1 MKKIVFKYIPNHV
14 SFLHHMLLKTKL
26 DFKMPQLNKKNW
38 MQNISICLIT
48 LLLMNAEINA
58 QIILGSARIDAF
70 KPLLKNKK
78 IGLVVNQSSL
88 VNSTHLIDTL
98 KTLKVNITTL
108 FSPEHGLRGNYSAG
122 EKIKSGMD
130 EKTGLPIISL
140 YGNNKKPSAE
150 QLKNV
155 DIIIFDLQDV
165 GARFYTYISTLHY
178 VMEALAETNK
188 TLIVLD
194 KPNPNGD
201 IIDGPVLDTNFHS
214 FVGMHPIPILHG
226 MTMGEYAQM
235 INGESWL
242 KCKIK
247 CKLIVIPMKNYTH
260 KTVYMPPIFPSPNLR
275 TYAAIRL
282 YASLCF
288 FEGTEI
294 SLGRGTDKPFEC
306 IGLPN
311 SSIGNYE
318 FTPKSIPGVA
328 DNPPQKDKLCKGYL
342 LSYEAKNINKI
353 NLNWLIE
360 FYKTSTDSAHFF
372 NPFFDKLAGTNVLR
386 KQIISGLTAKEIEKT
401 WQVDLEKFKTIR
413 KKYVLYK
420 D

>member
-1 MKKIVFKYIPNHV
+1 MKNIVFKYIPNQL
-14 SFLHHMLLKTKL
+14 SFLHLMPTNTRIFWQRFSLSFLVLLFL
-26 DFKMPQLNKKNW
+26 SVN
-38 MQNISICLIT
+38 S
-48 LLLMNAEINA
+48 NA
-58 QIILGSARIDAF
+58 QIILGSSRFDIY

-88 VNSTHLIDTL
+88 VKTTHLIDTL
-98 KTLKVNITTL
+98 KSLKVNITTL

-122 EKIKSGMD
+122 EKIKSGID

-140 YGNNKKPSAE
+140 YGNNKKPSAL

-178 VMEALAETNK
+178 VMEACAENNK

-201 IIDGPVLDTNFHS
+201 MIDGPVLDTNFHS

-226 MTMGEYAQM
+226 MTMGEYAKM
-235 INGESWL
+235 INGEGWL
-242 KCKIK
+242 KRKVK
-247 CKLIVIPMKNYTH
+247 CKLVVIPIKNYMH
-260 KTVYMPPIFPSPNLR
+260 KTVYMPPVFPSPNLR

-288 FEGTEI
+288 FEGTDI

-306 IGLPN
+306 IGAPN
-311 SSIGNYE
+311 CSIGNYE

-328 DNPPQKDKLCKGYL
+328 NNPPHKDKLCKGFL

-353 NLNWLIE
+353 NLNWLIG
-360 FYKTSTDSAHFF
+360 FYKTSNDTAHFF
-372 NPFFDKLAGTNVLR
+372 NPFFDKLAGSSTLR
-386 KQIISGLTAKEIEKT
+386 KQIITGLSASEIEKT
-401 WQVDLEKFKTIR
+401 WQADLVKFKVTR
-413 KKYVLYK
+413 KKYILYK

>member
-1 MKKIVFKYIPNHV
+1 MKNRMVKY
-14 SFLHHMLLKTKL
+14 
-26 DFKMPQLNKKNW
+26 
-38 MQNISICLIT
+38 NISICFIM
-48 LLLMNAEINA
+48 LLLFNFEINA
-58 QIILGSARIDAF
+58 QIILGSSQF
-70 KPLLKNKK
+70 KSYLPLLKNKK
-78 IGLVVNQSSL
+78 IGLMINQSSL
-88 VNSTHLIDTL
+88 VNNTHLIDTL
-98 KTLKVNITTL
+98 KSFKVNITTL

-122 EKIKSGMD
+122 EKINNSTD

-140 YGNNKKPSAE
+140 YGNNKKPSAS

-178 VMEALAETNK
+178 LMEACAESNK
-188 TLIVLD
+188 SLIVLD

-226 MTMGEYAQM
+226 MSMGEYAKM
-235 INGESWL
+235 INGEGWL
-242 KCKIK
+242 KRKIK
-247 CKLIVIPMKNYTH
+247 CKLVVIPMKNYTH
-260 KTVYMPPIFPSPNLR
+260 KTVYMPPVFPSPNLR

-288 FEGTEI
+288 FEGTDI

-306 IGLPN
+306 IGAPN
-311 SSIGNYE
+311 YSIGNYE

-328 DNPPQKDKLCKGYL
+328 DNPPQKDKLCKGFL

-360 FYKTSTDSAHFF
+360 FYKTSNDTAHFF
-372 NPFFDKLAGTNVLR
+372 NPFFDKLAGSSILR
-386 KQIISGLTAKEIEKT
+386 KQIISGLSAKEIEKT
-401 WQVDLEKFKTIR
+401 WEADLAKFKLTR
-413 KKYVLYK
+413 KKYILYK

>member
-26 DFKMPQLNKKNW
+26 DFEILYLNKKNW
-38 MQNISICLIT
+38 IQNMSICLIT
-48 LLLMNAEINA
+48 LSLLNSEINA
-58 QIILGSARIDAF
+58 QIVLGSARIDTY
-70 KPLLKNKK
+70 KPLLKNKR

-88 VNSTHLIDTL
+88 VNNTHLIDTL
-98 KTLKVNITTL
+98 KSLKVNITTL

-122 EKIKSGMD
+122 EKIKSSTD
-130 EKTGLPIISL
+130 VKTGLPIISL
-140 YGNNKKPSAE
+140 YGNNKKPSTE
-150 QLKNV
+150 QLKNI
-155 DIIIFDLQDV
+155 DIVIFDLQDV

-201 IIDGPVLDTNFHS
+201 IIDGPVLDTNFRS
-214 FVGMHPIPILHG
+214 FVGMHTIPILHG
-226 MTMGEYAQM
+226 MTMGEYAKM
-235 INGESWL
+235 INGENWL
-242 KCKIK
+242 KHKLK

-260 KTVYMPPIFPSPNLR
+260 KTFYMPPIFPSPNLR

-328 DNPPQKDKLCKGYL
+328 DNPPQKDKLCKGFL
-342 LSYEAKNINKI
+342 LSDEAKNINKI

-360 FYKTSTDSAHFF
+360 FYKTSNDTTHFF

-386 KQIISGLTAKEIEKT
+386 KQIISGLSAKEIEKT
-401 WQVDLEKFKTIR
+401 WQTDLAKFKSMR